1 MKLLFDQNLSFKLC
15 QALADLFPGSSQV
28 RLIGLA
34 EAEDRA
40 VWQHAKANAFV
51 LVTQDSDFAEM
62 AALYGHPPKV
72 IWLRCGNRPT
82 QVIENRLRS
91 HAQDITAF
99 EQDPNATCLEIL

>member
-28 RLIGLA
+28 RLLGLA
-34 EAEDRA
+34 EADDRT

-51 LVTQDSDFAEM
+51 LITQDSDFAEM

-72 IWLRCGNRPT
+72 IWLRCGNQPT
-82 QVIENRLRS
+82 AAIENRLRS
-91 HAQDITAF
+91 HALDITAF
-99 EQDPNATCLEIL
+99 EQDLNATCLEIL

>member
-28 RLIGLA
+28 RLLGLA
-34 EAEDRA
+34 EADDRA

-72 IWLRCGNRPT
+72 IWLRCGNQPSKA
-82 QVIENRLRS
+82 IENRLGS
-91 HAQDITAF
+91 HALDITAF
-99 EQDPNATCLEIL
+99 EQDLNATCLEIL